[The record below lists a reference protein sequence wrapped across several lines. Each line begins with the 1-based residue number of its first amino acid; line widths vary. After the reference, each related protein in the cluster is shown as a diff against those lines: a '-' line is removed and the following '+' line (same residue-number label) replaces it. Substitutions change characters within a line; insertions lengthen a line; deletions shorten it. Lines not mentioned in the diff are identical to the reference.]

1 MIHTIYYSGGM
12 ALCGIA
18 LIMILV
24 AFLKGKGKKD
34 KKLDD

>member
-1 MIHTIYYSGGM
+1 MHAVYNGLGL

-18 LIMILV
+18 LVMLLA

-34 KKLDD
+34 SISGR